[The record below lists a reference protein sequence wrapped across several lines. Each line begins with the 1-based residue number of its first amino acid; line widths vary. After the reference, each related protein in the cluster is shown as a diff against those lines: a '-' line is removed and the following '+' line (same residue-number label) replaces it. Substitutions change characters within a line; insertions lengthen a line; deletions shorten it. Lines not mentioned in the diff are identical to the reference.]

1 MAHAELAAR
10 ATGRAPGRAGRSPG
24 TVVAWLTARKAVRSG
39 AIWGYIFG
47 VAIAS
52 SAISYTRIYKTP
64 AQREALAAA
73 YGANKATSALFG
85 PAPQLQTVAGFT
97 VFKISMTL
105 MLLGAVWGLL
115 TSTRLLRG
123 EEDNGRWELLLA
135 GQTTRGGAAAQALG
149 GLGAGVFTLWAVTS
163 LITVLTGLYSSV
175 GIAAGPALYFALAM
189 VATAVMFLAVGA
201 LTSQLAA
208 TRRQAASYAASFLG
222 VSYAVRMIADA
233 GVGLH
238 GLIWA
243 SPLGWVE
250 ELRPLTAPQPL
261 ALLPIAAFTAV
272 LAAAAVHLAG
282 TRDAGASIVP
292 DRDSSR
298 PHLRLLTG
306 PTGLALRLVRPAV
319 ISWWAAI
326 AVSGL
331 LFGLIAKSA
340 GGTISGSSAR
350 QVLAKLGAPGTGAAA
365 VLGVCFLILAVLV
378 AFAAAGQIT
387 AARSEEAGG
396 RLDHL
401 LVRPV
406 SRSRWLGGRLLVAVA
421 VLLAAGVLAGVL
433 AWLGAASQHAG
444 VGFTTMVEAGVN
456 LVPPAITILGIGVLA
471 FGIWPRATPIVVY
484 VAAGL
489 VAVRRRHRRHR
500 RHQPLG
506 TRHLGLPPDG
516 LGPGRAA
523 ALGGKRCHGRHRR
536 RERPDRRHRVQPTGP
551 AGRMTT
557 RQPDPPAAAMSP
569 PGEGSVA
576 FEDLTARA
584 RIREAALRHFAE
596 EGYERATIRGIA
608 QTAGVSP
615 GLLRH
620 HFGSKEELRRAC
632 DEYVSGVLRRVN
644 AQVLAD
650 PGHATAA
657 RRTAKRFQ
665 RYIVR
670 ALAEGS
676 GTAGPI
682 FDEMVTQTEQ
692 WLARADEARPD
703 PPAVDRR
710 IRAALVTAM
719 AAGIPLLHDH
729 LSRAIG
735 ADIFEPEGDRL
746 LALGLLDI
754 YSHTLINEETA
765 AAAEAGLDLPGPVR

>member
-52 SAISYTRIYKTP
+52 SAVSYTRIYKTP

-189 VATAVMFLAVGA
+189 VATAVMFLAAGA

-233 GVGLH
+233 GLGLH

-282 TRDAGASIVP
+282 TRDAGASVVP
-292 DRDSSR
+292 DRDTSR

-306 PTGLALRLVRPAV
+306 PAGLALRLVRPAV

-365 VLGVCFLILAVLV
+365 VLGVLPLLLLSLPPPDHPP
-378 AFAAAGQIT
+378 Q
-387 AARSEEAGG
+387 EAGT
-396 RLDHL
+396 LDHL
-401 LVRPV
+401 LSFPSPGRGGSAGSWSPSPSCWRPACWPGPGLA
-406 SRSRWLGGRLLVAVA
+406 RRGQPARGGL
-421 VLLAAGVLAGVL
+421 
-433 AWLGAASQHAG
+433 HHD
-444 VGFTTMVEAGVN
+444 VEAGVN
-456 LVPPAITILGIGVLA
+456 LVPPPSRSWHRLLA
-471 FGIWPRATPIVVY
+471 FGVWPRGTAIVVY
-484 VAAGL
+484 VLLGWSLFAVVIGGIGAISHWILDTSVFHQMASAPAVPPHWEANGVM
-489 VAVRRRHRRHR
+489 VAIGV
-500 RHQPLG
+500 
-506 TRHLGLPPDG
+506 
-516 LGPGRAA
+516 AS
-523 ALGGKRCHGRHRR
+523 ALIG
-536 RERPDRRHRVQPTGP
+536 
-551 AGRMTT
+551 
-557 RQPDPPAAAMSP
+557 
-569 PGEGSVA
+569 
-576 FEDLTARA
+576 
-584 RIREAALRHFAE
+584 
-596 EGYERATIRGIA
+596 GIA
-608 QTAGVSP
+608 FS
-615 GLLRH
+615 
-620 HFGSKEELRRAC
+620 RR
-632 DEYVSGVLRRVN
+632 
-644 AQVLAD
+644 
-650 PGHATAA
+650 
-657 RRTAKRFQ
+657 
-665 RYIVR
+665 
-670 ALAEGS
+670 
-676 GTAGPI
+676 
-682 FDEMVTQTEQ
+682 
-692 WLARADEARPD
+692 
-703 PPAVDRR
+703 
-710 IRAALVTAM
+710 
-719 AAGIPLLHDH
+719 
-729 LSRAIG
+729 
-735 ADIFEPEGDRL
+735 
-746 LALGLLDI
+746 
-754 YSHTLINEETA
+754 
-765 AAAEAGLDLPGPVR
+765 DLQGQ